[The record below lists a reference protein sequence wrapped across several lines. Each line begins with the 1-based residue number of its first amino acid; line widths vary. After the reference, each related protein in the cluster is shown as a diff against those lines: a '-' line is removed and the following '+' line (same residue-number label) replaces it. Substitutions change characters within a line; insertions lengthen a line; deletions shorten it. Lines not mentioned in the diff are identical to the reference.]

1 MLTGPL
7 YQDTSSFLQSSP
19 RTSVRPELCHKV
31 VSSCMGGWESDYVVK
46 EGKGRGGLG
55 PSTGLATL
63 GGHVSSDTTAP
74 SPELGKFGVIVTAAF
89 VITNDH

>member
-7 YQDTSSFLQSSP
+7 YQDTSSFLQSAP
-19 RTSVRPELCHKV
+19 RTSVQPELCHKV
-31 VSSCMGGWESDYVVK
+31 VSSCTGGWESDYVVK

-55 PSTGLATL
+55 TSTGWPPSED
-63 GGHVSSDTTAP
+63 VFPSDTTAP

-89 VITNDH
+89 MVANDH